1 MCRLDTHLCC
11 PGVQACHTAR
21 VGGAFAVAGIARS
34 RRPRF
39 PGAGLPSVSVTADSA
54 PVRATSLARVA
65 MAPFYGCRDP
75 GTKLDGV
82 KLAPVT
88 AKTSK
93 TGPRHVAI
101 VRVSLA
107 NFLSTLLF
115 DAPPPNS

>member
-1 MCRLDTHLCC
+1 
-11 PGVQACHTAR
+11 
-21 VGGAFAVAGIARS
+21 
-34 RRPRF
+34 
-39 PGAGLPSVSVTADSA
+39 
-54 PVRATSLARVA
+54 

-101 VRVSLA
+101 R
-107 NFLSTLLF
+107 
-115 DAPPPNS
+115 APAPGVCVCVCAGSPIS

>member
-1 MCRLDTHLCC
+1 
-11 PGVQACHTAR
+11 
-21 VGGAFAVAGIARS
+21 
-34 RRPRF
+34 
-39 PGAGLPSVSVTADSA
+39 
-54 PVRATSLARVA
+54 

-101 VRVSLA
+101 LPVY
-107 NFLSTLLF
+107 
-115 DAPPPNS
+115 P

>member
-1 MCRLDTHLCC
+1 
-11 PGVQACHTAR
+11 
-21 VGGAFAVAGIARS
+21 
-34 RRPRF
+34 
-39 PGAGLPSVSVTADSA
+39 
-54 PVRATSLARVA
+54 

-88 AKTSK
+88 AKTSQ

-107 NFLSTLLF
+107 NFVSTVVHAEFLAQKGHCVL
-115 DAPPPNS
+115 

>member
-1 MCRLDTHLCC
+1 
-11 PGVQACHTAR
+11 
-21 VGGAFAVAGIARS
+21 
-34 RRPRF
+34 
-39 PGAGLPSVSVTADSA
+39 
-54 PVRATSLARVA
+54 

-107 NFLSTLLF
+107 NFLCTVQTAEIPSH
-115 DAPPPNS
+115 

>member
-1 MCRLDTHLCC
+1 
-11 PGVQACHTAR
+11 
-21 VGGAFAVAGIARS
+21 
-34 RRPRF
+34 
-39 PGAGLPSVSVTADSA
+39 
-54 PVRATSLARVA
+54 

-93 TGPRHVAI
+93 TGPRHAAI

-107 NFLSTLLF
+107 NFLSTVQTTRILAQVALKL
-115 DAPPPNS
+115 

>member
-1 MCRLDTHLCC
+1 
-11 PGVQACHTAR
+11 
-21 VGGAFAVAGIARS
+21 
-34 RRPRF
+34 
-39 PGAGLPSVSVTADSA
+39 
-54 PVRATSLARVA
+54 

-107 NFLSTLLF
+107 EFVPTAELL
-115 DAPPPNS
+115 PYLLPYLRPNSYRRYTVQCFRQ

>member
-1 MCRLDTHLCC
+1 
-11 PGVQACHTAR
+11 
-21 VGGAFAVAGIARS
+21 
-34 RRPRF
+34 
-39 PGAGLPSVSVTADSA
+39 
-54 PVRATSLARVA
+54 

-101 VRVSLA
+101 ISRISYPLCPA
-107 NFLSTLLF
+107 
-115 DAPPPNS
+115 PNSYRWRSVFSRDDVKVASAAAVRRAQLKEKGAIPTKTRRDPVKMGRLT

>member
-1 MCRLDTHLCC
+1 
-11 PGVQACHTAR
+11 
-21 VGGAFAVAGIARS
+21 
-34 RRPRF
+34 
-39 PGAGLPSVSVTADSA
+39 
-54 PVRATSLARVA
+54 

-93 TGPRHVAI
+93 TGPRHAAI

-107 NFLSTLLF
+107 NFLSTT
-115 DAPPPNS
+115 AES

>member
-1 MCRLDTHLCC
+1 
-11 PGVQACHTAR
+11 
-21 VGGAFAVAGIARS
+21 
-34 RRPRF
+34 
-39 PGAGLPSVSVTADSA
+39 
-54 PVRATSLARVA
+54 

-101 VRVSLA
+101 VRVSLRI
-107 NFLSTLLF
+107 SYQQV
-115 DAPPPNS
+115 PPPNYRSPKA